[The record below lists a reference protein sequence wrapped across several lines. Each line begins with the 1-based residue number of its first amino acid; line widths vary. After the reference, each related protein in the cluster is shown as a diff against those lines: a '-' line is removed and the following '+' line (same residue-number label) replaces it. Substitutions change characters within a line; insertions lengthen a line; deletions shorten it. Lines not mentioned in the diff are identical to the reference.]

1 MNPVYVVEE
10 HGSPQAS
17 VLIGLYESRA
27 HALDVAESHV
37 HQRLQRCR
45 QSDTRCL
52 GISLAEPSY
61 EIVHTEMGALVW
73 IGLRHR
79 VSGECDLTYWTV
91 EPRTII
97 SPPSLE
103 QPELPS
109 IFAAAGGAT

>member
-37 HQRLQRCR
+37 RQRLQRCR
-45 QSDTRCL
+45 QSDTRFL
-52 GISLAEPSY
+52 GIDPAEPSY
-61 EIVHTEMGALVW
+61 EIFHTKTSALVRL
-73 IGLRHR
+73 GLRHR
-79 VSGECDLTYWTV
+79 ASGECDLTYWTV
-91 EPRTII
+91 GPREVI
-97 SPPSLE
+97 SPPNLE

-109 IFAAAGGAT
+109 IFAAAGGAS

>member
-1 MNPVYVVEE
+1 MNPIYVVEE

-45 QSDTRCL
+45 QSDNRFL
-52 GISLAEPSY
+52 GINPAQPSY
-61 EIVHTEMGALVW
+61 EIVHTNIGALVW

-79 VSGECDLTYWTV
+79 ASGECDLTYWTV
-91 EPRTII
+91 EPRTVI
-97 SPPSLE
+97 SP
-103 QPELPS
+103 
-109 IFAAAGGAT
+109 GGRERSPTH